1 MRTTLSRWFRCREQL
16 LWLLAL
22 SAVLALAA
30 DAPWKSKEINQWNEE
45 DARQILRDSPWAKT
59 SKGMISRLQT
69 EDERREG
76 GKMGQDHG
84 VGFDGVDGE
93 GSKPTPFETIRGG
106 GDTRR
111 TPHAPTLN
119 VRWESA
125 LPIRAAEF
133 KAGASEPPTQEGD
146 GYRIAVYGVPGGYF
160 KKDPKSLGDPLK
172 KEAALRRDGKKD
184 VRPSIV
190 EVFQRD
196 DGLVV
201 VYLFPLSAEITRK
214 DELVTF
220 EAQIGRVAVVQQFN
234 IKEMQFQGK
243 LEL

>member
-1 MRTTLSRWFRCREQL
+1 M
-16 LWLLAL
+16 
-22 SAVLALAA
+22 AA
-30 DAPWKSKEINQWNEE
+30 DMAWRTKEINQWNEE

-84 VGFDGVDGE
+84 VGFDGVDGD
-93 GSKPTPFETIRGG
+93 KPTTFENIRGAV
-106 GDTRR
+106 DPRR
-111 TPHAPTLN
+111 TPHAVTLN
-119 VRWESA
+119 IRWESA
-125 LPIRAAEF
+125 FPIRAAEF
-133 KAGASEPPTQEGD
+133 KAGVVEPPTLEGD

-160 KKDPKSLGDPLK
+160 KEDPKSLGDPLK
-172 KEAALRRDGKKD
+172 KEAALRREGKKD
-184 VRPSIV
+184 VKPSSV
-190 EVFQRD
+190 EVFQRE

-214 DELVTF
+214 DRLVTF
-220 EAQIGRVAVVQQFN
+220 EARIGRVAVVQVFN
-234 IKEMQFQGK
+234 IEEMQFQGN